1 MILQPL
7 IEATLK
13 QVTAG
18 GNTPQPIVD
27 FLRPLFLKEDPADGA
42 RTFDAFLEQP
52 DAKHSHNVAKSIL
65 RRELEGHP
73 EAVHKLEAVLEKQ
86 GVDVSGQ
93 AREAGDVTEV
103 L

>member
-7 IEATLK
+7 LDATLD
-13 QVTAG
+13 QVQPG
-18 GNTPQPIVD
+18 GNTPPAIVD

-42 RTFDAFLEQP
+42 RTFDAFLEAP
-52 DAKHSHNVAKSIL
+52 GAKNARRVANSIL

-73 EAVHKLEAVLEKQ
+73 ESVHKLEKLLAAQ
-86 GVDVSGQ
+86 GSDVSGQ
-93 AREAGDVTEV
+93 AREAGEVTDI